1 METRRDIKQRPLN
14 HPIQE
19 AKYVVKKT
27 KTRSEHAAKEE
38 TQKVE
43 KGEKQNAKEWIDI
56 FNKKKKKKKKKKRKK
71 RK

>member
-1 METRRDIKQRPLN
+1 METKRDIKQRPLN

-19 AKYVVKKT
+19 AKYVVK

-56 FNKKKKKKKKKKRKK
+56 FNKKKKKRKK